1 MPDAARIPI
10 LVLSL
15 DRPALLAET
24 LAGLM
29 GQQGA
34 AATAHPVFLFQDG
47 GHNRVSGRTYCSD
60 RVILHNF
67 DLFRRLVPHGMP
79 LPAAENLG
87 AGLNLAR
94 AERFAFAEMQA
105 EAAIFLTDD
114 FRPGPWWLKTLHA
127 LIDLA
132 LGEPRIA
139 IVAAVGD
146 PAATAAAQRAQ
157 PSRLTALGT
166 ARGQA
171 VTLRAWRRLEPRLRA
186 YWALLAGQDFR
197 LRDPAP
203 IRALFERWGAPAA
216 GTGPRDAWAAA
227 CAAENLAR
235 VTTFAA
241 YGRHIGPQG
250 EDRAG
255 AVTFGGPTVLA
266 DDLFRLVPPTAAEL
280 GAMIAGRSPPPPAPA
295 APAVPAG
302 AKDALGR
309 LRHLFN
315 EARFDEAEALCV
327 EWFVRAPAW
336 RDRARASR
344 LPQGTHPTGD
354 RPWPAGS
361 GAGAGRPAGCGDRA
375 GRSVREPAVRPRLC
389 PHGRRGRG
397 ARRVAC
403 GAGQA
408 IRPDAEARRALGAE
422 AAG

>member
-47 GHNRVSGRTYCSD
+47 GHNRASGRTYCSD

-132 LGEPRIA
+132 LGEPRIV

-157 PSRLTALGT
+157 PSRVTALGT
-166 ARGQA
+166 ARGHA

-216 GTGPRDAWAAA
+216 GTAPRDAWAAA
-227 CAAENLAR
+227 CAAEGLAR
-235 VTTFAA
+235 VTSFAA

-255 AVTFGGPTVLA
+255 AVTFGGPAVLA
-266 DDLFRLVPPTAAEL
+266 EDLFRLVPPTAAEL
-280 GAMIAGRSPPPPAPA
+280 GAMIAGRPPPPPAAPA

-336 RDRARASR
+336 RDERGHPAYLKELTQLAIARGRLDQARALADR
-344 LPQGTHPTGD
+344 LAAAIA
-354 RPWPAGS
+354 PADPCVNLLFARAYARM
-361 GAGAGRPAGCGDRA
+361 GAEDAAHAEWHAVLGK
-375 GRSVREPAVRPRLC
+375 EPAN
-389 PHGRRGRG
+389 
-397 ARRVAC
+397 
-403 GAGQA
+403 
-408 IRPDAEARRALGAE
+408 AEARRALGAE